1 MAESRRTVRHK
12 QIAVL
17 AGGVGAA
24 RFLRGLC
31 PLLEPDK
38 LTLVVNTADDDDFFG
53 LHVSPDLDTV
63 TYTLA
68 KRVGRLHGWGV
79 ERDTY
84 NCLGALR
91 RFYDQ
96 RWFQLGDADLATHIF
111 RTDRLRRGDSLS
123 HVTKAIATRHGLHAH
138 ILPMSDDSVRTIVDV
153 AGTGSIPFQEY
164 LVKRRGRGRVR
175 GVQFA
180 GISAAQP
187 APGVMSALR
196 RADAIIVPPSN
207 PIVSIDPILGL
218 PGVRTTLRRRRHSIA
233 AISPLVGGMPIKG
246 PLHRMLRGLGH
257 EVSAIGVAKL
267 YRDFVTLFV
276 LDRQDAKLAPRIR
289 ELGMRVL
296 VTNTI
301 MRNRADSRKLAARVL
316 EELEA

>member
-1 MAESRRTVRHK
+1 
-12 QIAVL
+12 
-17 AGGVGAA
+17 VGAA

-31 PLLEPDK
+31 SLLEPDR
-38 LTLVVNTADDDDFFG
+38 LTLIVNTADDETFFG

-68 KRVGRLHGWGV
+68 KRVGRVHGWGV
-79 ERDTY
+79 EGDTHA
-84 NCLGALR
+84 CLTALR
-91 RFYDQ
+91 RFYDA

-123 HVTKAIATRHGLHAH
+123 RVTSAIAARHGIRVR

-153 AGTGSIPFQEY
+153 AGIGPLPFQEY

-175 GVQFA
+175 SVKFH
-180 GISAAQP
+180 GIRTALP
-187 APGVMSALR
+187 APGVLSALR
-196 RADAIIVPPSN
+196 RADAVIVPPSN
-207 PIVSIDPILGL
+207 PIVSIDPILAL
-218 PGVRTTLRRRRHSIA
+218 PGVQSVLRRRRNRVA

-257 EVSAIGVAKL
+257 EVSAVGVARL

-276 LDRQDAKLAPRIR
+276 LDRQDAQLASPVRD
-289 ELGMRVL
+289 LGMRVL

-301 MRNRADSRKLAARVL
+301 MRSRADSKRLAARVL
-316 EELEA
+316 DALES